1 MKALTIS
8 HAHITKELLLEKAER
23 TPGAWIGIRIAAL
36 LLVLSGWKS
45 SQVADL
51 FGLTRWAVVKWI
63 QKANC
68 EGIESIYDRPR
79 SGRPSQFDAEIMRHL
94 DEALSQS
101 PQQYGIPSV
110 RWDGVVVAE
119 YLKKTY
125 HIRIHVRHAQRL
137 IRKLGYSLRR
147 PIYRFVQ
154 ATEEGVKEFREEVKK
169 NRSRQ
174 DQWGKENRSFW
185 GWNGFFPP
193 SKAGQSVDQE
203 GDAALCLHP
212 QSTSATVESLRVGR
226 SSEWMAWSDE
236 MDQGKYGRVPQTAQE
251 DCPPLPRQNHRHLG
265 G

>member
-8 HAHITKELLLEKAER
+8 HEQITRELLLEKADR

-36 LLVLSGWKS
+36 LLILSGWKS

-63 QKANC
+63 RRANR
-68 EGIESIYDRPR
+68 EGIEAVYDRHR
-79 SGRPSQFDAEIMRHL
+79 SGRPSQFDDAILRQL

-101 PQQYGIPSV
+101 PQKYGIPSV
-110 RWDGVVVAE
+110 RWNGVIVAE
-119 YLKKTY
+119 YLKNTY

-174 DQWGKENRSFW
+174 DK
-185 GWNGFFPP
+185 
-193 SKAGQSVDQE
+193 
-203 GDAALCLHP
+203 
-212 QSTSATVESLRVGR
+212 
-226 SSEWMAWSDE
+226 
-236 MDQGKYGRVPQTAQE
+236 
-251 DCPPLPRQNHRHLG
+251 
-265 G
+265 